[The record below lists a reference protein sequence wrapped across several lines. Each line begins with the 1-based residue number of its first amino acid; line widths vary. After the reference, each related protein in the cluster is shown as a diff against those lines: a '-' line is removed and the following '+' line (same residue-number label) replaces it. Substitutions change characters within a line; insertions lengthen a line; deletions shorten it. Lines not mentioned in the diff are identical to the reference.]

1 MSDKTSKLFSF
12 IEDSINYFLTKIE
25 GVERDRYFADRDI
38 RSILDKTI
46 NDIILC
52 IIDISEECL
61 KQNERAIP
69 DTYRDTILACYEF
82 FGDVVLK
89 IAPLVKHRN
98 ELIHQ
103 YLKVNWQNIITV
115 KNRITDIRAF
125 LKKAKSVM
133 VAK

>member
-69 DTYRDTILACYEF
+69 DTYRDTVLACYEF

-115 KNRITDIRAF
+115 KNRITDIREF